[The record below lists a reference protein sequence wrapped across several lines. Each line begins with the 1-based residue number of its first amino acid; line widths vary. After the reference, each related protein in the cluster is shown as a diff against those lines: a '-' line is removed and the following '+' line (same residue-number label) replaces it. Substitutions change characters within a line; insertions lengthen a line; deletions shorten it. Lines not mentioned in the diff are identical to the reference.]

1 MVPSSYINDLKEQIL
16 PQLKQ
21 LIDHLENNHSKL
33 IDSIKFVEATILNRQ
48 NVPIHMTGLLII
60 SEFAQNIDKFEYKN
74 FLPRMVEDTQH

>member
-1 MVPSSYINDLKEQIL
+1 M
-16 PQLKQ
+16 
-21 LIDHLENNHSKL
+21 
-33 IDSIKFVEATILNRQ
+33 EATILNRQ